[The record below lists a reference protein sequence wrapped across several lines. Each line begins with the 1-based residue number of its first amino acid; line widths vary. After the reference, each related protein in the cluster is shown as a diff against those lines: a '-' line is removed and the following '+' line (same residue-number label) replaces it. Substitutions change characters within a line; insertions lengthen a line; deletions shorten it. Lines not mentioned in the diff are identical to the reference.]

1 MNGTAAVDILV
12 IGSGIAGLSCALDAD
27 ACGCGT
33 VALLTKQRFED
44 SNTHEAQG
52 GIAGVIAPEDRAF
65 LHVMDTLR
73 AGAGGCDARAVR
85 TLCREG
91 HAALLWLIDQ
101 GVPFDKSREGQW
113 SLGMEGAHGLPR
125 IMHAHGDGTGR
136 AIATTLI
143 NRVKTSS
150 VHCLQGAQLIDLVT
164 EGGRVVGADYLRDGQ
179 RHRLLARHTVL
190 ATGGAGQVY
199 ARTTNPSVATGDG
212 VACAFRAGAAI
223 RDAEYVQFHP
233 TVLALPDHPFLIS
246 EAVRGEGAI
255 LRDRS
260 GHRFMMDRHPMA
272 DLAPRDIVA
281 REIQQVMAQQHGAP
295 VLLDATALGATVV
308 QRFPGISAMLQRH
321 GFSLVTD
328 RVPVTPA
335 AHYWM
340 GGVQTDTVGRT
351 TLPGLY
357 AIGEVACTGVHGAN
371 RLASNSLLE
380 GVVFARRLVRQLRTA
395 DGGWAGPITTTLP
408 VAQGVNRSVEVPP
421 FSIDSLQ
428 ALMWQSAGLVRDE
441 LTLRAALGRL
451 HAWRRQQRWSDTD
464 ATALTARNLLD
475 VALLICTAAL
485 QRRESRGAHFRQDYP
500 HSGARAPQL
509 PALICPPGLVLD
521 QLRTFTAMTGG
532 CHVAVSA

>member
-27 ACGCGT
+27 TCGCGT

-150 VHCLQGAQLIDLVT
+150 VHCFQEAQLIDLVT

-246 EAVRGEGAI
+246 EAVRGEGAV

-281 REIQQVMAQQHGAP
+281 REIKQVMAQQHGAP
-295 VLLDATALGATVV
+295 VLLDATALGATVA

-321 GFSLVTD
+321 GLSLATD
-328 RVPVTPA
+328 RVPVAPA

-421 FSIDSLQ
+421 FSVDSLQ

>member
-27 ACGCGT
+27 TCGCGT

-164 EGGRVVGADYLRDGQ
+164 EGGRVVGADYLKGGQ

-246 EAVRGEGAI
+246 EAVRGEGAV

-295 VLLDATALGATVV
+295 VLLDATALGASVA

-321 GFSLVTD
+321 GLSLVTD

-408 VAQGVNRSVEVPP
+408 VVQGVNRSVEVPP
-421 FSIDSLQ
+421 FSVDSLQ